1 MLEVE
6 PAFLYKQMENYF
18 NLTKVSANTWEEV
31 GIGLEAGS
39 LKVAEP
45 QSNISA
51 SQIMAFKWFKD
62 SSDL

>member
-1 MLEVE
+1 MLEVK

-18 NLTKVSANTWEEV
+18 NLTKVGANTWEEV